1 MKIPLTLLQNREI
14 DSKALKK
21 KRTWAHALLTF
32 VVCLHI
38 HPVKSAAPPSIFQL
52 MLMLMVILRLVM
64 VLYSPHHFYRAHV
77 IKKQLI

>member
-1 MKIPLTLLQNREI
+1 MKLPLPLLQNRGI
-14 DSKALKK
+14 DSKALK

-32 VVCLHI
+32 VVCLYI